1 MQPAAMPTMN
11 QHQRRSLTELPP
23 NHLVLTHGHDVTR
36 RALFEGGD
44 PV

>member
-1 MQPAAMPTMN
+1 MSTMN

-23 NHLVLTHGHDVTR
+23 NHLVFTHGHDVTR
-36 RALFEGGD
+36 RALLESSD

>member
-1 MQPAAMPTMN
+1 MPTMN

-36 RALFEGGD
+36 RALLED
-44 PV
+44 SNPV